1 MNTKTIKRLPFRRAR
16 KTENGH
22 LFYRWNDLTK
32 KEQQKNMDLTSMVI
46 DCCISHPNRTVTFEQ
61 MNKIGLTHLYHFLID
76 IYNDKNPGKRVEVTD
91 NGMVY
96 RYVLHRVNN

>member
-1 MNTKTIKRLPFRRAR
+1 MKRLMRQP
-16 KTENGH
+16 TVLENGH
-22 LFYRWNDLTK
+22 RFYKWNDLTK
-32 KEQQKNMDLTSMVI
+32 KEQQKNMDMTSMVI
-46 DCCISHPNRTVTFEQ
+46 DCCIAYPNRTVTFEQ